1 MQDVKITVEGV
12 ELDFDLI
19 RRMVEPLALAGNEF
33 TTLVSWNDRDRDV
46 HSPQCLKCEIKG
58 EPGWEVY
65 GRNHQGRLRV
75 SVNDDRFVLIYS

>member
-1 MQDVKITVEGV
+1 MQDVRISVKGV
-12 ELDFDLI
+12 ELDFDLV
-19 RRMVEPLALAGNEF
+19 RRMAEPLALAGNEF
-33 TTLVSWNDRDRDV
+33 ATLVSWNDRDRDV

-65 GRNHQGRLRV
+65 GRNHQGRLRI